1 MSIKCV
7 LLFGTSTWFKRVT
20 LFLFLVALNSSRFTL
35 NSLDSLKSPVTRA
48 ICPRSVKTPGR
59 GNPEY
64 LEYTSSLLK
73 KEQIPL
79 LDNVI
84 IPARDLD
91 VGQR

>member
-1 MSIKCV
+1 MPITRTSQV
-7 LLFGTSTWFKRVT
+7 LR
-20 LFLFLVALNSSRFTL
+20 SSRTKKL
-35 NSLDSLKSPVTRA
+35 A
-48 ICPRSVKTPGR
+48 AQA
-59 GNPEY
+59 PEH

-79 LDNVI
+79 LENVI

>member
-1 MSIKCV
+1 M
-7 LLFGTSTWFKRVT
+7 
-20 LFLFLVALNSSRFTL
+20 FLFLVALNSSRFTL
-35 NSLDSLKSPVTRA
+35 NSLDSFKSPITRRA
-48 ICPRSVKTPGR
+48 IRPRSAKTPAR

-79 LDNVI
+79 LDDVV